1 MRVRN
6 GTGVDNAGR
15 CLSGSTTGTKITGG
29 LTYKPNSTTKMEYVK
44 LEDLVGKRML
54 SGVDFVNASEIFG
67 NEDEYKD
74 ARAVS
79 FTLNWITY
87 TAIED
92 PIDGYRSAM
101 QDICISSIG
110 LKNTFSPCEVL
121 CTLRPGDDTNVL
133 DMIDTGTCRIV
144 LSVGT
149 DYSDNYYPCFIA
161 EFSPE
166 NLSVNNG

>member
-1 MRVRN
+1 
-6 GTGVDNAGR
+6 
-15 CLSGSTTGTKITGG
+15 
-29 LTYKPNSTTKMEYVK
+29 
-44 LEDLVGKRML
+44 ML

-67 NEDEYKD
+67 FGDEDEYKD

-79 FTLNWITY
+79 FILDGTTY

-121 CTLRPGDDTNVL
+121 CMLRPGCDANVL
-133 DMIDTGTCRIV
+133 DMIDTRTCRVV

-149 DYSDNYYPCFIA
+149 DYSDNFYPCFIA

-166 NLSVNNG
+166 NLSLNNG